1 MDIML
6 SYEYTETSRME
17 DAYAKVVSPTQH
29 SFSCQSYC
37 FFFFFF
43 RELSTVWGK
52 EDRGSAEL
60 HHIFLIA

>member
-17 DAYAKVVSPTQH
+17 DVYAKVVSPIQH
-29 SFSCQSYC
+29 SFLWQSYC
-37 FFFFFF
+37 CFF
-43 RELSTVWGK
+43 RELRIVWGK

-60 HHIFLIA
+60 HHKSLIAWIF